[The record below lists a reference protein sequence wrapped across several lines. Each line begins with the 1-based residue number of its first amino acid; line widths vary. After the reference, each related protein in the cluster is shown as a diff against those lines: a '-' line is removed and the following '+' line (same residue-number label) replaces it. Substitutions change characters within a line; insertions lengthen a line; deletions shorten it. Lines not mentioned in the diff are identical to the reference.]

1 VRDKA
6 QMTHT
11 IAGEAQFDKWSEK
24 GRESDFGASSL
35 QGISD
40 GKGRFRE
47 THKESWSW
55 ATL

>member
-1 VRDKA
+1 MRDKA

-35 QGISD
+35 ARGSVD

-47 THKESWSW
+47 THKES
-55 ATL
+55 